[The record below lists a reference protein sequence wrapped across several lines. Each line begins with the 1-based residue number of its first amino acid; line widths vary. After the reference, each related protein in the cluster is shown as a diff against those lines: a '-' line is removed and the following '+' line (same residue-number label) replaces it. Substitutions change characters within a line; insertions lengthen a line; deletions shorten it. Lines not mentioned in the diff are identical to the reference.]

1 MSDNIGMAK
10 PQEKITKLDLRIP
23 NELFAQIEE
32 IAIEEG
38 AKIHHI
44 SGKPTLSPTAIKLM
58 EEGIKYRKLGL
69 KKEDDEMKS
78 EAENLVI
85 EALQQIIT
93 QLAELNQRPAPTI
106 IRQIILGGT
115 RLGKSAPKLSETLD
129 NMKRTRQ
136 EISLQRKRSEG
147 FPVDSSNQE

>member
-1 MSDNIGMAK
+1 MAK

-23 NELFAQIEE
+23 NELFAQIED

-69 KKEDDEMKS
+69 KQEDDEMKS
-78 EAENLVI
+78 EAQTLVV
-85 EALQQIIT
+85 EALQQIT
-93 QLAELNQRPAPTI
+93 AKLTELDKRP
-106 IRQIILGGT
+106 IRQIVLGGN
-115 RLGKSAPKLSETLD
+115 RSGNFNSNISEALD
-129 NMKRTRQ
+129 NMRRTRQ
-136 EISLQRKRSEG
+136 GISLQRKRSEG

>member
-1 MSDNIGMAK
+1 MAK

-69 KKEDDEMKS
+69 KQEDDEMKS
-78 EAENLVI
+78 EAQTLVV
-85 EALQQIIT
+85 EALQQIT
-93 QLAELNQRPAPTI
+93 AKLTELDKRP
-106 IRQIILGGT
+106 IRQIVLGGN
-115 RLGKSAPKLSETLD
+115 RSGNFNSNISEALD
-129 NMKRTRQ
+129 NMRRTRQ
-136 EISLQRKRSEG
+136 GISLQRKRSEG

>member
-1 MSDNIGMAK
+1 MAK

-23 NELFAQIEE
+23 NELFAQIEA

-69 KKEDDEMKS
+69 KQEDDEMKS
-78 EAENLVI
+78 EAQTLVV
-85 EALQQIIT
+85 EALQQIT
-93 QLAELNQRPAPTI
+93 AKLTELDKRP
-106 IRQIILGGT
+106 IRQIVLGGN
-115 RLGKSAPKLSETLD
+115 RSGNFNSNISEALD
-129 NMKRTRQ
+129 NMRREKQ
-136 EISLQRKRSEG
+136 EVSPKRKRSEG
-147 FPVDSSNQE
+147 SSSFSDEQE

>member
-1 MSDNIGMAK
+1 MAK

-23 NELFAQIEE
+23 NELFAQIEA

-69 KKEDDEMKS
+69 KQEDDEMKS
-78 EAENLVI
+78 EAQTLVV
-85 EALQQIIT
+85 EALQQIT
-93 QLAELNQRPAPTI
+93 AKLTELDKRP
-106 IRQIILGGT
+106 IRQIVLGGN
-115 RLGKSAPKLSETLD
+115 RSGNFNSNISEALD
-129 NMKRTRQ
+129 NMRRTRQ
-136 EISLQRKRSEG
+136 GISLQRKRSEG